1 MANDGLQRSA
11 MDRSTFL
18 FSVTSSAGQLW
29 PVEAKFGQ
37 PRLAKAVLMGAGVGM
52 GVGVVEVWVRWVWVT
67 LNLTQANSCP
77 PPHDPTHD

>member
-52 GVGVVEVWVRWVWVT
+52 GVGGGAGVGEMGVGNIEFDSSKF
-67 LNLTQANSCP
+67 L
-77 PPHDPTHD
+77 PTAT